1 MNILVIGTDPPCI
14 RCHTTFKR
22 AKEVAGQFPGEIE
35 VRKIVIHSEEAEKY
49 GKVESGH
56 EIGEVGKVKPDIES
70 MKRLLG
76 ELDELK
82 ADEEKYESLIDTKLK
97 ELEKAIQPIKDKA
110 KELGY
115 LMTPVL
121 IVNDQVKSMDY
132 VPAKEEIRG
141 WIEIELRR

>member
-22 AKEVAGQFPGEIE
+22 AKEVAGQFSGIE
-35 VRKIVIHSEEAEKY
+35 VRKLVIHSEEAEKY

-56 EIGEVGKVKPDIES
+56 EIEEVSNVKPDKEK
-70 MKRLLG
+70 MMRLLG
-76 ELDELK
+76 ELEELK
-82 ADEEKYESLIDTKLK
+82 ADEDKNESLIDAKLK

-115 LMTPVL
+115 LMTPVMV
-121 IVNDQVKSMDY
+121 INEQVKSMDY
-132 VPAKEEIRG
+132 VPSKEEIRG
-141 WIEIELRR
+141 WVEIELRR